1 MFKKTK
7 FFVGI
12 ALLVQ
17 SFTCFIVFVT
27 LAIKK
32 KSLWKTFLTIALAGG
47 FVGGYLTFTSLKH
60 DRKFR
65 KVLEAVDDLCD
76 YDDDYEDDIPEVPV
90 DDTASEAEFEN

>member
-17 SFTCFIVFVT
+17 SLSCIVVFICL
-27 LAIKK
+27 LAKK
-32 KSLWKTFLTIALAGG
+32 KSLWKTFLAIGLAGG
-47 FVGGYLTFTSLKH
+47 LAGTYCTFSALKH
-60 DRKFR
+60 DRKFK

-76 YDDDYEDDIPEVPV
+76 YDDEEEIPEVPV
-90 DDTASEAEFEN
+90 DDTASEAEFE